1 MQNKVSI
8 IIPVYNVPDNL
19 LKKCIT
25 SAIHQTYE
33 NIEIIIVD
41 DGTNQ
46 SNLNTIEDFADNK
59 KVKIISKKNGGL
71 SSARNYGVLNSTG
84 DWICFV
90 DGDDFIKKNTIRKLI
105 NQIDK
110 NDEIVCFGTIKEYQ
124 NKSFNYDFNGI
135 FKNKKFFNDNQELI
149 AYLFD
154 FRTQVGDATA
164 KLYKKIFLTQN
175 NIKHDERVKYGIESI
190 VFNYHCFL
198 KTKQLHYIDYY
209 GYIYTYNSKSITS
222 YQDDT
227 CVENTIE
234 GIKKLNQL
242 IKKGSNSKL
251 IHNLLL
257 NRIQYIIVTTI
268 ISGYFSPKNPEKYKI
283 KKQKLIN
290 FLNIPEIHES
300 LHYDIQELDK
310 IRKLVI
316 ILSRNNMFFLVQ
328 LIAII
333 RNLQKEKSK

>member
-8 IIPVYNVPDNL
+8 IIPVYNVPDDL
-19 LKKCIT
+19 LEKCLT
-25 SAIHQTYE
+25 SAINQTYK
-33 NIEIIIVD
+33 NIEIIIVN

-46 SNLNTIEDFADNK
+46 SNIKIIEDFSNNK

-71 SSARNYGVLNSTG
+71 SSARNCGVLNSTG
-84 DWICFV
+84 DWICFL
-90 DGDDFIKKNTIRKLI
+90 DGDDHIKTDIISRLI
-105 NQIDK
+105 NQISKD
-110 NDEIVCFGTIKEYQ
+110 DEIVCFGTIKEYQ
-124 NKSFNYDFNGI
+124 KKSFNYDFNGI
-135 FKNKKFFNDNQELI
+135 FKKKNFFNDNQELI

-154 FRTQVGDATA
+154 FRTQIGDATA
-164 KLYKKIFLTQN
+164 KLYKKDFLTHN
-175 NIKHDERVKYGIESI
+175 NIKHDEQVRYGVESI
-190 VFNYHCFL
+190 VFNYLCFL

-209 GYIYTYNSKSITS
+209 GYIYAYNGKSITS
-222 YQDDT
+222 YQNEA
-227 CVENTIE
+227 CIKNTIE
-234 GIKKLNQL
+234 GIKKLNRL
-242 IKKGSNSKL
+242 IRKESNSKL

-257 NRIQYIIVTTI
+257 KRIQYIIITTI

-316 ILSRNNMFFLVQ
+316 ILTRNNMFFLVQ